1 MIETIAVFLLGALG
15 AGLVA
20 LLVAPMF
27 TRRAA
32 RLAERQLR
40 ASLPLTLPEIQAQ
53 KDLLRA
59 DFATQL
65 RKVERRLEQIEQTA
79 AERQIEIGRRDEV
92 LREREIDLAASRS
105 HTAELEDFVEQLK
118 TKVHGLERQVTE
130 QTATL
135 KEKEQAFSAA
145 NAELEARTAELEEA
159 KALSDSRKIEL
170 VALST
175 QVDNL
180 NDRIEDLRADLAVK
194 GVAAEERSA
203 EIEELRHELQARD
216 RAIAERNRRIA
227 HRRGLSAARR
237 RQITELRGELSA
249 VRTELAT
256 RTLAVEGTEARLE
269 DERRARSELETERER
284 LSGVI
289 VDLEARLELRERELS
304 RLHEQL
310 AEFRKNAEA
319 GHPDMQALRE
329 SINDLAA
336 RIVSGTAQGGDDEIR
351 KLIDA
356 VSSDERSKRR
366 DSGHVPLAERIK
378 QVDLQ
383 PGE

>member
-40 ASLPLTLPEIQAQ
+40 ASLPLTLPEFQAQ

-65 RKVERRLEQIEQTA
+65 RKVERRLERIEQIA

-92 LREREIDLAASRS
+92 LREHEIDLAASRS

-118 TKVHGLERQVTE
+118 TKVHGLEKQVTE
-130 QTATL
+130 QAATL
-135 KEKEQAFSAA
+135 REKDQAFSAA

-256 RTLAVEGTEARLE
+256 RTLSVEGTEARLE
-269 DERRARSELETERER
+269 DERRARSELEKERER
-284 LSGVI
+284 LSSMI
-289 VDLEARLELRERELS
+289 ADLEARLELRERELS

-310 AEFRKNAEA
+310 SELRRNAEA

-336 RIVSGTAQGGDDEIR
+336 RIVSGTAQEGDDEIR

-378 QVDLQ
+378 EVDLQ